1 MSEHRMQVLQSLG
14 FRNGLNGPHAARTMM
29 LADLRGLLT
38 HLPVDAARTDYAQ
51 AIVNDNVL
59 GKATR
64 VARSL
69 SLRYLAAL
77 YGLDP
82 VNPLFRQMRR
92 LWSVHAGGQPLL
104 ALLMAL
110 ARDPLLRASRALVV
124 GLPIGA
130 EIDREAF
137 EAELSRAFPDRF
149 SPASLRSF
157 AQNVGGTWTESGFLT
172 GRRRKL
178 RMAPLVTPEV
188 LAFALFLGHLEG
200 RSGQGLFSS
209 SWVSLLPC
217 STSELDALATAAAH
231 KGELVFMKAGGVVE
245 LRFPGALTP
254 DEQALLRG

>member
-1 MSEHRMQVLQSLG
+1 LSDDSTQRARLG
-14 FRNGLNGPHAARTMM
+14 FRDGLNGPHAARTMM
-29 LADLRGLLT
+29 LADLRALLA
-38 HLPVDAARTDYAQ
+38 HLPPDATRADYAQ
-51 AIVNDNVL
+51 AVVSDNVL

-64 VARSL
+64 VTRSL
-69 SLRYLAAL
+69 SLRYLSAL

-82 VNPLFRQMRR
+82 ANPLFRQMRR
-92 LWSVHAGGQPLL
+92 LWSVQADGQPLL
-104 ALLMAL
+104 ALTMAL

-124 GLPIGA
+124 DLPIGA
-130 EIDREAF
+130 EVDREAF
-137 EAELSRAFPDRF
+137 EGVLARAFPERF

-157 AQNVGGTWTESGFLT
+157 AQNVGGTWTEAGFLS

-178 RMAPLVTPEV
+178 RVVPPVTPEV

-209 SWVSLLPC
+209 AWVSLFPC
-217 STSELDALATAAAH
+217 VPSELDALATSAAH